1 MRAAATPSIHYR
13 FYRKE
18 PIMQSTVFGIDLGTA
33 CSNASYI
40 DATGNVVTA
49 RSSEGANTTPSV
61 VYFTDNGDTTVGE
74 VAKDLALVEPDR
86 TAQLVKP
93 LMGKDEP
100 AIVVDGVAK
109 SPEEVSSYILRK
121 VAQDAVQSSGMDI
134 DGVVVTVPAHFG
146 DVERAATK
154 AAAEIA
160 GLNLINLVQEPVA
173 AAVYYGCTKSDADSV
188 VMVYDLGGGTFDASV
203 IAITRNDEGTDIRV
217 VCADGNHN
225 LGGRLWDDQIVNYLA
240 DAFVS
245 QTGYEDEFDPY
256 AQQALR
262 NAAEKAKK
270 HLSSKDEDTVALN
283 IAGLPA
289 RISLTRETFDQMTS
303 HLLSQTIEITRSTL
317 DNAASKGCVVEKILL
332 VGGSTRMSQ
341 VVEALKA
348 NFPDIPLEIN
358 DPDEAVSKGAALCA
372 LDILAGKG
380 APGEGGVSEKSVV
393 SQLQLTGNAVP
404 LTIHYAT
411 TKSYGVQVLD
421 VKTNRDMV
429 CNLIQKNQQITSD
442 DHTYRVERIFG
453 TNVDNQQTVEVR
465 VFENDEELDLI
476 PIDRDPIK
484 TATFDLNGSSLP
496 KNSPIEVAFCLS
508 EEGLLSVTAME
519 PQSGRNLEF
528 DVQVSSGLSP
538 EEVERIKN
546 DALTVEVQ

>member
-1 MRAAATPSIHYR
+1 
-13 FYRKE
+13 
-18 PIMQSTVFGIDLGTA
+18 MQSTVFGIDLGTA

-289 RISLTRETFDQMTS
+289 RISLTRETFDHMTS

-332 VGGSTRMSQ
+332 VGGSTRMPQ
-341 VVEALKA
+341 VVAE
-348 NFPDIPLEIN
+348 
-358 DPDEAVSKGAALCA
+358 
-372 LDILAGKG
+372 GK
-380 APGEGGVSEKSVV
+380 
-393 SQLQLTGNAVP
+393 
-404 LTIHYAT
+404 
-411 TKSYGVQVLD
+411 
-421 VKTNRDMV
+421 
-429 CNLIQKNQQITSD
+429 
-442 DHTYRVERIFG
+442 
-453 TNVDNQQTVEVR
+453 
-465 VFENDEELDLI
+465 
-476 PIDRDPIK
+476 
-484 TATFDLNGSSLP
+484 LP
-496 KNSPIEVAFCLS
+496 RHPA
-508 EEGLLSVTAME
+508 
-519 PQSGRNLEF
+519 
-528 DVQVSSGLSP
+528 
-538 EEVERIKN
+538 
-546 DALTVEVQ
+546 

>member
-1 MRAAATPSIHYR
+1 MS
-13 FYRKE
+13 
-18 PIMQSTVFGIDLGTA
+18 
-33 CSNASYI
+33 
-40 DATGNVVTA
+40 
-49 RSSEGANTTPSV
+49 
-61 VYFTDNGDTTVGE
+61 
-74 VAKDLALVEPDR
+74 
-86 TAQLVKP
+86 
-93 LMGKDEP
+93 DE
-100 AIVVDGVAK
+100 
-109 SPEEVSSYILRK
+109 
-121 VAQDAVQSSGMDI
+121 
-134 DGVVVTVPAHFG
+134 
-146 DVERAATK
+146 
-154 AAAEIA
+154 
-160 GLNLINLVQEPVA
+160 
-173 AAVYYGCTKSDADSV
+173 
-188 VMVYDLGGGTFDASV
+188 
-203 IAITRNDEGTDIRV
+203 
-217 VCADGNHN
+217 
-225 LGGRLWDDQIVNYLA
+225 
-240 DAFVS
+240 
-245 QTGYEDEFDPY
+245 
-256 AQQALR
+256 
-262 NAAEKAKK
+262 
-270 HLSSKDEDTVALN
+270 
-283 IAGLPA
+283 
-289 RISLTRETFDQMTS
+289 
-303 HLLSQTIEITRSTL
+303 
-317 DNAASKGCVVEKILL
+317 
-332 VGGSTRMSQ
+332 
-341 VVEALKA
+341 
-348 NFPDIPLEIN
+348 
-358 DPDEAVSKGAALCA
+358 
-372 LDILAGKG
+372 
-380 APGEGGVSEKSVV
+380 SVV

>member
-1 MRAAATPSIHYR
+1 MA
-13 FYRKE
+13 
-18 PIMQSTVFGIDLGTA
+18 STVFGIDLGTA
-33 CSNASYI
+33 YSNASYI

-93 LMGKDEP
+93 LMGKSKV
-100 AIVVDGVAK
+100 AIVVDGVER

-121 VAQDAVQSSGMDI
+121 VAQDAVASSGMEM

-154 AAAEIA
+154 AAVEIA
-160 GLNLINLVQEPVA
+160 GLNFINVVQEPVA
-173 AAVYYGCTKSDADSV
+173 AAVYYGCTKSDKDSV

-203 IAITRNDEGTDIRV
+203 IAITHGQDGTDIRV

-225 LGGRLWDDQIVNYLA
+225 LGGNLWDEQIINYLA

-270 HLSSKDEDTVALN
+270 HLSSKEEDTVALN

-289 RISLTRETFDQMTS
+289 RISLSRETFDEMTS
-303 HLLSQTIEITRSTL
+303 HLLSQTIEITRATL
-317 DNAASKGCVVEKILL
+317 DNAASKGYAVEKILL
-332 VGGSTRMSQ
+332 VGGSTRMPQ
-341 VVEALKA
+341 VTAALKE
-348 NFPDIPLEIN
+348 NFPELPLEIN

-380 APGEGGVSEKSVV
+380 VPGEGGAAAGDLSDESVV
-393 SQLQLTGNAVP
+393 RQLQLTGNAVP

-442 DHTYRVERIFG
+442 DHTYRVERVFG

-484 TATFDLNGSSLP
+484 TATFDLYGSSLP

-508 EEGLLSVTAME
+508 EEGLLSVTATD
-519 PQSGRNLEF
+519 PQSGRNLAF
-528 DVQVSSGLSP
+528 DVQVSNGLSAD
-538 EEVERIKN
+538 EVERIKS
-546 DALTVEVQ
+546 DALTVDVQ

>member
-332 VGGSTRMSQ
+332 VGGSTRMPQ

>member
-109 SPEEVSSYILRK
+109 SPEEVSSYIIRK
-121 VAQDAVQSSGMDI
+121 VVQDAVQSSGMEM

-332 VGGSTRMSQ
+332 VGGSTRMPQ

>member
-1 MRAAATPSIHYR
+1 MALSSIL
-13 FYRKE
+13 
-18 PIMQSTVFGIDLGTA
+18 GIDLGTA
-33 CSNASYI
+33 FSNASFI
-40 DATGNVVTA
+40 DATGNPVTA
-49 RSSEGANTTPSV
+49 RSSEGSNTTPSV
-61 VYFTDNGDTTVGE
+61 VYFTENGDTTVGE

-93 LMGKDEP
+93 LMGKDIP
-100 AIVVDGVAK
+100 AITVDGVDK

-121 VAQDAVQSSGMDI
+121 VAQDAVQSSGMEI

-154 AAAEIA
+154 AAVEIA

-173 AAVYYGCTKSDADSV
+173 AAVYYGCTRSEEDGV

-203 IAITRNDEGTDIRV
+203 ISITHGDDGTDIRV

-225 LGGRLWDDQIVNYLA
+225 LGGRLWDDQIVNYLS

-245 QTGYEDEFDPY
+245 QTGYDDEFDPY

-262 NAAEKAKK
+262 NAAERAKM
-270 HLSSKDEDTVALN
+270 HLSSRDEDTVALN

-289 RISLTRETFDQMTS
+289 RISLTRETFDQMTA

-317 DNAASKGCVVEKILL
+317 ENAASKGYEVQKILL
-332 VGGSTRMSQ
+332 VGGSTRMPQ
-341 VVEALKA
+341 VTEALKA
-348 NFPDIPLEIN
+348 NFPDLPLEIN

-372 LDILAGKG
+372 LDIMAGKG
-380 APGEGGVSEKSVV
+380 APGENGAASKDSVV
-393 SQLQLTGNAVP
+393 HQLQLTGDATP

-421 VKTNRDMV
+421 VKSNRDMV
-429 CNLIQKNQQITSD
+429 CNLIQKNQQITSG

-465 VFENDEELDLI
+465 VYENDEELDLI

-484 TATFDLNGSSLP
+484 TATFALDGSKLP

-508 EEGLLSVTAME
+508 EEGLLSVTAVE
-519 PQSGRNLEF
+519 PCSGRNLEF
-528 DVQVSSGLSP
+528 DVQVSNGLTA
-538 EEVERIKN
+538 EEVERIKS
-546 DALTVEVQ
+546 DALTVDVQ

>member
-1 MRAAATPSIHYR
+1 
-13 FYRKE
+13 
-18 PIMQSTVFGIDLGTA
+18 MQSTVFGIDLGTA

-173 AAVYYGCTKSDADSV
+173 AAVYYGCTKSDAESV

-332 VGGSTRMSQ
+332 VGGSTRMPQ

-380 APGEGGVSEKSVV
+380 APGEGGVSDESVV

>member
-1 MRAAATPSIHYR
+1 MALSSIL
-13 FYRKE
+13 
-18 PIMQSTVFGIDLGTA
+18 GIDLGTA
-33 CSNASYI
+33 FSNASFI
-40 DATGNVVTA
+40 DATGNPVTA
-49 RSSEGANTTPSV
+49 RSSEGSNTTPSV
-61 VYFTDNGDTTVGE
+61 VYFTENGDTTVGE

-93 LMGKDEP
+93 LMGKDIP
-100 AIVVDGVAK
+100 AITVDGVDK

-121 VAQDAVQSSGMDI
+121 VAQDAVQSSGMEI

-154 AAAEIA
+154 AAVEIA

-173 AAVYYGCTKSDADSV
+173 AAVYYGCARSEEDGV
-188 VMVYDLGGGTFDASV
+188 VMVYD
-203 IAITRNDEGTDIRV
+203 
-217 VCADGNHN
+217 
-225 LGGRLWDDQIVNYLA
+225 LGGRLWDDQIVNYLS

-245 QTGYEDEFDPY
+245 QTGYDDEFDPY

-262 NAAEKAKK
+262 NAAERAKM
-270 HLSSKDEDTVALN
+270 HLSSRDEDTVALN

-289 RISLTRETFDQMTS
+289 RISLTRETFDQMTA

-317 DNAASKGCVVEKILL
+317 ENAASKGYEVQKILL
-332 VGGSTRMSQ
+332 VGGSTRMPQ
-341 VVEALKA
+341 VTEALKA
-348 NFPDIPLEIN
+348 NFPDLPLEIN

-372 LDILAGKG
+372 LDIMAGKG
-380 APGEGGVSEKSVV
+380 APGENGAASKDSVV
-393 SQLQLTGNAVP
+393 HQLQLTGDATP

-421 VKTNRDMV
+421 VKSNRDMV

-465 VFENDEELDLI
+465 VYENDEELDLI

-484 TATFDLNGSSLP
+484 TATFALDGSKLP

-508 EEGLLSVTAME
+508 EEGLLSVTAVE
-519 PQSGRNLEF
+519 PCSGRNLEF
-528 DVQVSSGLSP
+528 DVQVSNGLTA
-538 EEVERIKN
+538 EEVERIKS
-546 DALTVEVQ
+546 DALTVDVQ

>member
-1 MRAAATPSIHYR
+1 
-13 FYRKE
+13 
-18 PIMQSTVFGIDLGTA
+18 MQSTVFGIDLGTA

-134 DGVVVTVPAHFG
+134 DGVVATVPAHFG

-332 VGGSTRMSQ
+332 VGGSTRMPQ

-348 NFPDIPLEIN
+348 SFPDIPLEIN

-380 APGEGGVSEKSVV
+380 APGEGGVSDESVV

-528 DVQVSSGLSP
+528 DVQVGSGLSP

>member
-1 MRAAATPSIHYR
+1 
-13 FYRKE
+13 
-18 PIMQSTVFGIDLGTA
+18 
-33 CSNASYI
+33 
-40 DATGNVVTA
+40 
-49 RSSEGANTTPSV
+49 
-61 VYFTDNGDTTVGE
+61 
-74 VAKDLALVEPDR
+74 
-86 TAQLVKP
+86 
-93 LMGKDEP
+93 
-100 AIVVDGVAK
+100 
-109 SPEEVSSYILRK
+109 
-121 VAQDAVQSSGMDI
+121 MDI

-332 VGGSTRMSQ
+332 VGGSTRMPQ

-380 APGEGGVSEKSVV
+380 APGEGGVSDESVV

-404 LTIHYAT
+404 LTIHDAT

-546 DALTVEVQ
+546 DALTVEVQERQGARPHSGGRAPSGPSVTGDVPTVTSGCDRGRFSCHIWIIRERVMAGSA